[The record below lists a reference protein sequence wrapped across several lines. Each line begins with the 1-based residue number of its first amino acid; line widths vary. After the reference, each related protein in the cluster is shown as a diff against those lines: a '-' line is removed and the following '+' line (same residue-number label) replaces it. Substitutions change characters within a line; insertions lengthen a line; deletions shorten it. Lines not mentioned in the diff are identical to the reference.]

1 MLMIDMLMFVWPNFP
16 FLLHLFVVT
25 RGRDITA
32 IFKEMRCHDCHLRIL
47 LLNWTVMVV
56 MMMMMVLI
64 FLNRNGGGDGGDGG
78 DDDDDGLDLL
88 E

>member
-1 MLMIDMLMFVWPNFP
+1 MIL
-16 FLLHLFVVT
+16 
-25 RGRDITA
+25 
-32 IFKEMRCHDCHLRIL
+32 
-47 LLNWTVMVV
+47 V

-88 E
+88 ESEWWWDREGKPVLDRNLAHTLEQDQYCCIISLEIVFLLHFLWG